1 MTTATIT
8 TIVLFLVAAA
18 GIALGIA
25 LFKRR
30 RIRQD
35 ALIPWIG
42 SRNSAAHRCRSSS
55 MYTR

>member
-25 LFKRR
+25 LFKSR
-30 RIRQD
+30 RI
-35 ALIPWIG
+35 
-42 SRNSAAHRCRSSS
+42 
-55 MYTR
+55 